1 MNNAIHQ
8 MHVFAVNYILIIVP
22 AGIAALAIISI
33 AVLAIIVNYLV
44 RRRKEK
50 RRLKIDTRYDAYND
64 CANEIS

>member
-1 MNNAIHQ
+1 
-8 MHVFAVNYILIIVP
+8 MHVFAVNYILIIAP
-22 AGIAALAIISI
+22 TGIAALAIISI

-64 CANEIS
+64 CANESL